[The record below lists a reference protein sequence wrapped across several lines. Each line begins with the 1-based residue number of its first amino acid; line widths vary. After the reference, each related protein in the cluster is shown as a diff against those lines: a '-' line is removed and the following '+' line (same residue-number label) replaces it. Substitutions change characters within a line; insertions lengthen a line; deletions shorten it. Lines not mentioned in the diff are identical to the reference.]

1 MTTNKSRAEPVLCPA
16 QDSMDG
22 ITADY
27 GKPGE
32 PHYRRVFVDQK
43 GGRIT
48 FYRCHQSS
56 RLRAL
61 GPDPEVTCRLDEIR
75 GICATWVGRRDMGAM
90 LDVVT
95 PTGRARLPH
104 AMHEFAAIRQV
115 LEQAVARSGNKL
127 NWYEYAAA
135 QEALV
140 IACGIAGAAV
150 SLWALLTMP
159 GWAGVVFVGV
169 LVFLIIA
176 TRVLFWRSG
185 RTLW

>member
-1 MTTNKSRAEPVLCPA
+1 MTSNKNHAEPEPSVA
-16 QDSMDG
+16 QDCLDG
-22 ITADY
+22 ITAEY

-32 PHYRRVFVDQK
+32 PHYRRVVVDQK

-56 RLRAL
+56 RLLAL
-61 GPDPEVTCRLDEIR
+61 GPDPEFTCGLDEIR
-75 GICATWVGRRDMGAM
+75 GICATWVGRRNMGAM

-104 AMHEFAAIRQV
+104 AMHGFAAIRQV

-127 NWYEYAAA
+127 NWYEYATA

-140 IACGIAGAAV
+140 MACGIAGAAV
-150 SLWALLTMP
+150 AIWALLALP
-159 GWAGVVFVGV
+159 GWATAVFVGV
-169 LVFLIIA
+169 LLFLIIA
-176 TRVLFWRSG
+176 ARIVFWRSK